1 LKKMCGSCNMVGK
14 HPEDGWLP
22 GILIFIL
29 AFGFLGCAGPARET
43 TAPLPP
49 ESRRVPVKVFQP
61 SAPPERKSAKKEKL
75 PEESALEE
83 RGLETFTTRLKKIPT
98 SRPAPKKGEK
108 VYPIDLNLKNADLVE
123 AIRVLAETMGL
134 NYSVDPKVKGT
145 VNVRASGKL
154 SESELLSIME
164 TLLTIN
170 GATMIKGPG
179 DLYKIVPMDKAAARA
194 LPVYSQG
201 AVPPGM
207 RAQVIFLEQTPAKE
221 MVTVLKP
228 LLSPAGSLGEAAHN
242 ALILIDTPDNMEKL
256 LQLIHLI
263 DSRALAQTLVR
274 IVKVHNSA
282 PKEVITELE
291 TIFAAYGTLA
301 AKGKFGVNFLPVAR
315 LNSVMIL
322 ANSGPLMERAL
333 YWVRQLDAKTDMLA
347 NVHVYNVENYKAK
360 NLANLLTQVYGGTA
374 AAPTVKETKSETG
387 MGIGG
392 AGGFGG
398 LGGMGGMGGTSGG
411 AGGMGG
417 MGGTQQRG
425 AMGGTMSGTL
435 GTAGGVAGGMG
446 ATAGVPGGDVGGGAL
461 KERAL
466 GAGGEGTAPKEGVRI
481 IPDDENNLLVVVAP
495 PHEWNIISR
504 ILKQLDIMPR
514 QVLNEVLIAE
524 VRLTDDLKYGI
535 EFLLGGVPQSVQT
548 STGTTTGG
556 TVPAGLLVAG
566 GQQGSTTSVTG
577 PSGST
582 GTISTAPTTLSGVQS
597 ISGAAATFTTAGGFT
612 FLALDTANKLR
623 TLINLLASEG
633 KVEILASPHIMAANN
648 QEARIQIGSDVPTL
662 TSQSVPLIS
671 QTTSFQTSTVQYRS
685 TGIILSVK
693 PQINAK
699 GLVTLDIAQEV
710 SNVDTTTS
718 TVSGSPTFTVRSAK
732 TSLTTADN
740 QTVVLG
746 GLIREDKSRTQAGI
760 PGLRKMPIIGPL
772 FGSDAIHKERT
783 ELLVLIT
790 PHIITNMEEGARI
803 TQDMKEK
810 VGLDEAQPT
819 HRQGSTPG
827 GKRQEAGPKY

>member
-1 LKKMCGSCNMVGK
+1 M
-14 HPEDGWLP
+14 
-22 GILIFIL
+22 
-29 AFGFLGCAGPARET
+29 
-43 TAPLPP
+43 
-49 ESRRVPVKVFQP
+49 PVRVFQP
-61 SAPPERKSAKKEKL
+61 SAPPERKAKKEKL
-75 PEESALEE
+75 PAETPALEE
-83 RGLETFTTRLKKIPT
+83 RGLETFTARLKKIPT

-108 VYPIDLNLKNADLVE
+108 IYPIDLNLKNADLVE
-123 AIRVLAETMGL
+123 AVRVLAETMGL

-145 VNVRASGKL
+145 ANVRASGKL

-164 TLLTIN
+164 TILTIN

-179 DLYKIVPMDKAAARA
+179 DLYKIVPMEKAAGRA

-201 AVPPGM
+201 VVPPGM

-256 LQLIHLI
+256 LQLINLI
-263 DSRALAQTLVR
+263 DSRALAQTMVR

-282 PKEVITELE
+282 PKEVISEME

-315 LNSVMIL
+315 LNAVMIL

-347 NVHVYNVENYKAK
+347 NVHVYNVENYRAK

-374 AAPTVKETKSETG
+374 TAPTVKETKSETG
-387 MGIGG
+387 TGIGG
-392 AGGFGG
+392 GGGFGG
-398 LGGMGGMGGTSGG
+398 IGGMGGSSGG

-417 MGGTQQRG
+417 MGGTGGSQQRG
-425 AMGGTMSGTL
+425 AMGGTVSGAM
-435 GTAGGVAGGMG
+435 GTAGGAAGGAAG
-446 ATAGVPGGDVGGGAL
+446 TGGVPGGDVGGGAL
-461 KERAL
+461 KERAT
-466 GAGGEGTAPKEGVRI
+466 GAGGEGSAPKEGVRI

-535 EFLLGGVPQSVQT
+535 EFLLGGVPQAGT
-548 STGTTTGG
+548 STGGTGLAVAGSQGTTG
-556 TVPAGLLVAG
+556 
-566 GQQGSTTSVTG
+566 TTSTVTG
-577 PSGST
+577 PSGAS
-582 GTISTAPTTLSGVQS
+582 GTITTAPTSLSGVTGV
-597 ISGAAATFTTAGGFT
+597 SGAAATFSQTGGFT

-623 TLINLLASEG
+623 TLINLLAAEG

-710 SNVDTTTS
+710 SNVDSTTS

-760 PGLRKMPIIGPL
+760 PGLRKMPILGPL

-790 PHIITNMEEGARI
+790 PHIVTNMEEGARI

-819 HRQGSTPG
+819 HRQGSTPE

>member
-1 LKKMCGSCNMVGK
+1 MCGSSDIISK
-14 HPEDGWLP
+14 HPEAGWLP
-22 GILIFIL
+22 GMLIFIL
-29 AFGFLGCAGPARET
+29 ALGLLGCAGPAQET

-49 ESRRVPVKVFQP
+49 ESRRVPVRVFQP
-61 SAPPERKSAKKEKL
+61 SAPPERKSAKKAKP
-75 PEESALEE
+75 PEETPAFEE

-145 VNVRASGKL
+145 VNVRATGKL

-201 AVPPGM
+201 EVPQGM

-221 MVTVLKP
+221 MLTVLKP

-256 LQLIHLI
+256 LKLINLI
-263 DSRALAQTLVR
+263 DSRALSNTLVR
-274 IVKVHNSA
+274 IVKVRNSA
-282 PKEVITELE
+282 PKEVIAELE
-291 TIFAAYGTLA
+291 SIFAAYGTLA

-347 NVHVYNVENYKAK
+347 NVHVYNVENYRAK

-374 AAPTVKETKSETG
+374 GAPTVKETTG
-387 MGIGG
+387 TGAGIGGTGGG
-392 AGGFGG
+392 AGGGI
-398 LGGMGGMGGTSGG
+398 GGMGGTSGG
-411 AGGMGG
+411 AGGMG
-417 MGGTQQRG
+417 MGGSQQQRG
-425 AMGGTMSGTL
+425 AAGGTMSGTL
-435 GTAGGVAGGMG
+435 GTAGGGVGGG
-446 ATAGVPGGDVGGGAL
+446 GGIGGTPGGDVGGGAL
-461 KERAL
+461 KERATST
-466 GAGGEGTAPKEGVRI
+466 GGEGSAPKEGVRI

-535 EFLLGGVPQSVQT
+535 EFLLGGVPQAVQT
-548 STGTTTGG
+548 ATGTTTGG
-556 TVPAGLLVAG
+556 TGSVPSGLLVAG
-566 GQQGSTTSVTG
+566 SQQGTNTTVTG
-577 PSGST
+577 PSG
-582 GTISTAPTTLSGVQS
+582 GTSSVSQTPASLQGVS
-597 ISGAAATFTTAGGFT
+597 SSAASATFTAAGGFT

-623 TLINLLASEG
+623 SLINLLAAEG
-633 KVEILASPHIMAANN
+633 KVDILASPHIMAANN

-671 QTTSFQTSTVQYRS
+671 QATSFQTSTVQYRS

-710 SNVDTTTS
+710 SNVDTSTS

-746 GLIREDKSRTQAGI
+746 GLIREDKTRTQAGI
-760 PGLRKMPIIGPL
+760 PGLRKMPILGPL

-790 PHIITNMEEGARI
+790 PHIVTNMEEGARI

-810 VGLDEAQPT
+810 VSLDEALPEQRRP
-819 HRQGSTPG
+819 GSSPSGKSPG
-827 GKRQEAGPKY
+827 AESKY